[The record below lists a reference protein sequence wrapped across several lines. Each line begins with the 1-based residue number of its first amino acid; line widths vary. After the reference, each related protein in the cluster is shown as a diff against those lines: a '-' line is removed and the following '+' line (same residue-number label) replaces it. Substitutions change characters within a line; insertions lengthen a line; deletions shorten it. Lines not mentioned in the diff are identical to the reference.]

1 VQGWLPKIRYT
12 NLMDMVPGE
21 AQKTL
26 GNEHVFCKLNGSKA
40 YFLKK
45 IYRLRDARG
54 QGQFNLSLNI
64 IGLTETVYI
73 PLSLA
78 SGKKPT
84 GFIYQIE
91 GTAEGAISTAKISCQ
106 GEGITQITL
115 GTLRY
120 VKIPRG
126 KTANFEMIFHIEGDY
141 GREYKIVINRIN
153 YKLTPSD
160 ARYKKLDVAF
170 QTKTLEFRK

>member
-1 VQGWLPKIRYT
+1 
-12 NLMDMVPGE
+12 MDMPSGE

-26 GNEHVFCKLNGSKA
+26 SNEHMYCKVGGSRA

-45 IYRLRDARG
+45 IYRLKDARG
-54 QGQFNLSLNI
+54 QGQFNLSLDI
-64 IGLTETVYI
+64 SGLQDGVYI

-84 GFIYQIE
+84 GFVYQIE
-91 GTAEGAISTAKISCQ
+91 GTAEGALATAKISCR

-120 VKIPRG
+120 AKIPAG
-126 KTANFEMIFHIEGDY
+126 KTAHFEMVFYIEGDY
-141 GREYKIVINRIN
+141 GKEYKVVINRIN
-153 YKLTPSD
+153 YKLEPSD
-160 ARYKKLDVAF
+160 ARYKKIDAALE
-170 QTKTLEFRK
+170 TKTLEFRK